1 MRSEHLAIDGAVVSF
16 EGSANLSHT
25 ATAAG
30 WAIVPSLLRAHPFTT
45 YPAGHTTTVEKS
57 VRSQFP
63 NIKISKTQEFSVKN
77 GMLRVAL
84 VEMPAATGGIRK
96 LAVGG
101 WEGQNGCLST
111 SLVAEEI
118 ERLVEVFDTLR
129 FTDTPRGIAINS
141 PVTARPRTPQVIK
154 EVPGLGIVTVRPALP
169 AELEKVPRARGFQLQ
184 NSELFR
190 FGSKDNSFLVVT
202 RSTVSSITPVP
213 GSPSASEATEVLH
226 AVRDLRIEWRP
237 PRRSAQQ

>member
-16 EGSANLSHT
+16 EGSANFSHQ

-30 WAIVPSLLRAHPFTT
+30 WAIVPSLLRAHPFTS
-45 YPAGHTTTVEKS
+45 YPAGHTKTVEKS

-63 NIKISKTQEFSVKN
+63 NIKVSKTQEFSVKN
-77 GMLRVAL
+77 GTLRTAL
-84 VEMPAATGGIRK
+84 VEMPAATGGVRK

-101 WEGQNGCLST
+101 WEGSNGCLST

-118 ERLVEVFDTLR
+118 ERLVEVFDTLK
-129 FTDTPRGIAINS
+129 FTDTPRGIAISS

-154 EVPGLGIVTVRPALP
+154 EVPGLGIVTVRPAIP

-184 NSELFR
+184 NAELFR
-190 FGSKDNSFLVVT
+190 LGSKDNSLLVVT
-202 RSTVSSITPVP
+202 RSTVSSITPAP
-213 GSPSASEATEVLH
+213 GRTSVSEATDVLQTM
-226 AVRDLRIEWRP
+226 RDLRIEWRP
-237 PRRSAQQ
+237 PKSSMQQ